1 MSTVYF
7 KRQGGGKSSD
17 LTAEAPPTLEYGEPA
32 VDSDGVLYVGNGK
45 GNVVSK
51 VQEAGNGMWLYKA
64 TFAVDAWQ
72 TIVEKQSDD
81 DSDTEVQGR
90 SLHLNAPGGD
100 NYYQQ
105 TADVTAVDGGPILTP
120 SMNLSAPLAQTTDNN
135 DTNKELLKALSIIN
149 GSSKTVQVTTVDG
162 NDKTVITVRASKTL
176 SCDITVYWYAR

>member
-17 LTAEAPPTLEYGEPA
+17 LAAKAPPTLEYGEPA
-32 VDSDGVLYVGNGK
+32 VDSEGVLYVGNGK
-45 GNVVSK
+45 GKVVSK

-64 TFAVDAWQ
+64 TFAVDAWKNS
-72 TIVEKQSDD
+72 VSSQSNDY
-81 DSDTEVQGR
+81 T
-90 SLHLNAPGGD
+90 
-100 NYYQQ
+100 Q
-105 TADVTAVDGGPILTP
+105 TADITAVDGGPILTQI
-120 SMNLSAPLAQTTDNN
+120 MNLSAPLAQTTDNN

-162 NDKTVITVRASKTL
+162 NDKTVITVNAAKKP

>member
-72 TIVEKQSDD
+72 NSSSSQSD
-81 DSDTEVQGR
+81 G
-90 SLHLNAPGGD
+90 
-100 NYYQQ
+100 YIQ

-120 SMNLSAPLAQTTDNN
+120 SMNLSAPLAQTTDSN

-162 NDKTVITVRASKTL
+162 NDKTVITVNAAKKP

>member
-17 LTAEAPPTLEYGEPA
+17 LAAKAPPTLEYGEPA

-45 GNVVSK
+45 GKVVSK

-64 TFAVDAWQ
+64 TFAVDAWRSVASASSSHDYSYYIQ
-72 TIVEKQSDD
+72 TS
-81 DSDTEVQGR
+81 
-90 SLHLNAPGGD
+90 
-100 NYYQQ
+100 
-105 TADVTAVDGGPILTP
+105 DVTAVDGGPMLTP
-120 SMNLSAPLAQTTDNN
+120 SMNLSASLAQTTDNN

-149 GSSKTVQVTTVDG
+149 GSSKIVQVTAVDG
-162 NDKTVITVRASKTL
+162 NDKAVITVKAAKKP

>member
-17 LTAEAPPTLEYGEPA
+17 LTAEVPPTLEYGEPA
-32 VDSDGVLYVGNGK
+32 VDSEGVLYVGNGK
-45 GNVVSK
+45 GKVVSK

-72 TIVEKQSDD
+72 NSSSSQSNDY
-81 DSDTEVQGR
+81 TQ
-90 SLHLNAPGGD
+90 A
-100 NYYQQ
+100 
-105 TADVTAVDGGPILTP
+105 ADITAVDGGPILTP

-162 NDKTVITVRASKTL
+162 NDKTVITVKAAKKP

>member
-32 VDSDGVLYVGNGK
+32 VDSEGVLYVGNGK
-45 GNVVSK
+45 GKVVSK

-72 TIVEKQSDD
+72 ERHIGGASSSSSDH
-81 DSDTEVQGR
+81 SIF
-90 SLHLNAPGGD
+90 
-100 NYYQQ
+100 YYTQ
-105 TADVTAVDGGPILTP
+105 TADVTAVDGGPMLTP
-120 SMNLSAPLAQTTDNN
+120 SMNLSAPRAQTTDNN

-162 NDKTVITVRASKTL
+162 NDKTVITVKAAKKP

>member
-45 GNVVSK
+45 GKVVSK

-64 TFAVDAWQ
+64 TFAVDAWR
-72 TIVEKQSDD
+72 KKSSAASSSSDND
-81 DSDTEVQGR
+81 IF
-90 SLHLNAPGGD
+90 
-100 NYYQQ
+100 YYIQ
-105 TADVTAVDGGPILTP
+105 TADITAVDGGPILTP

-149 GSSKTVQVTTVDG
+149 GSSKTVHVTAVDG
-162 NDKTVITVRASKTL
+162 NDKTVITVKAAKNP

>member
-17 LTAEAPPTLEYGEPA
+17 LAAKAPPTLEYGEPA

-51 VQEAGNGMWLYKA
+51 VQEAGNGIWLYKA
-64 TFAVDAWQ
+64 TFAVDAW
-72 TIVEKQSDD
+72 KNSSASQSD
-81 DSDTEVQGR
+81 G
-90 SLHLNAPGGD
+90 
-100 NYYQQ
+100 YIQ
-105 TADVTAVDGGPILTP
+105 TANVTAVDGGPILTP

-162 NDKTVITVRASKTL
+162 NDKTVITVNAAKKP

>member
-17 LTAEAPPTLEYGEPA
+17 LAAKAPPTLEYGEPA
-32 VDSDGVLYVGNGK
+32 VDSEGVLYVGNGK
-45 GNVVSK
+45 GKVVSK

-72 TIVEKQSDD
+72 NSSSSQSN
-81 DSDTEVQGR
+81 SYT
-90 SLHLNAPGGD
+90 
-100 NYYQQ
+100 Q
-105 TADVTAVDGGPILTP
+105 TADITAVDGGPILTP
-120 SMNLSAPLAQTTDNN
+120 SMTLSAPLAQTTDNN

-162 NDKTVITVRASKTL
+162 NDKTVITVNAAKKP

>member
-45 GNVVSK
+45 GKVVSK
-51 VQEAGNGMWLYKA
+51 VQEAENGMWLYKA
-64 TFAVDAWQ
+64 TFAVDAWEVM
-72 TIVEKQSDD
+72 TEKQSDD
-81 DSDTEVQGR
+81 DSDVATQ
-90 SLHLNAPGGD
+90 SLKLTLPRL
-100 NYYQQ
+100 YCQQ

-120 SMNLSAPLAQTTDNN
+120 SMNLSAPLAQTTDSN

-162 NDKTVITVRASKTL
+162 NDKTVITVKAAKKP

>member
-17 LTAEAPPTLEYGEPA
+17 LAAKAPPTLEYGEPA

-64 TFAVDAWQ
+64 TFAVDAWESRFIESSEMFGHGAYFY
-72 TIVEKQSDD
+72 T
-81 DSDTEVQGR
+81 
-90 SLHLNAPGGD
+90 
-100 NYYQQ
+100 Q
-105 TADVTAVDGGPILTP
+105 TADVTAVDGGPMLTP
-120 SMNLSAPLAQTTDNN
+120 SMNLSAPLAQTTSNN

-149 GSSKTVQVTTVDG
+149 GSPKTVQVTTADG
-162 NDKTVITVRASKTL
+162 NDKAIITVTAAKKP

>member
-17 LTAEAPPTLEYGEPA
+17 LAAEAPPTLEYGEPA

-64 TFAVDAWQ
+64 TFAVDAWEVM
-72 TIVEKQSDD
+72 TEKQSDD
-81 DSDTEVQGR
+81 DSDSEVAAQ
-90 SLHLNAPGGD
+90 SFNIVLHKR
-100 NYYQQ
+100 YYQQ
-105 TADVTAVDGGPILTP
+105 TADVTAVDGGPMLTP
-120 SMNLSAPLAQTTDNN
+120 SMNLSAPMAQTTSNN

-149 GSSKTVQVTTVDG
+149 GSSKTVQVTTVDDQ
-162 NDKTVITVRASKTL
+162 DKAIITVTASKAP

>member
-17 LTAEAPPTLEYGEPA
+17 LAAKAPPTLEYGEPA

-72 TIVEKQSDD
+72 NSSSSQSNGY
-81 DSDTEVQGR
+81 T
-90 SLHLNAPGGD
+90 
-100 NYYQQ
+100 Q

-120 SMNLSAPLAQTTDNN
+120 SMNLSAPLAQTTDSN

-149 GSSKTVQVTTVDG
+149 GSSKTVHVTAVDG
-162 NDKTVITVRASKTL
+162 NDKTVITVKAAKNP

>member
-32 VDSDGVLYVGNGK
+32 VDSNGVLYVGNGK
-45 GNVVSK
+45 GKVVSK

-72 TIVEKQSDD
+72 EKVDETDD
-81 DSDTEVQGR
+81 DIDIVVQTV
-90 SLHLNAPGGD
+90 D
-100 NYYQQ
+100 I
-105 TADVTAVDGGPILTP
+105 TAVDGGPMLTP
-120 SMNLSAPLAQTTDNN
+120 SMNLSAPLAQTTSNN

-162 NDKTVITVRASKTL
+162 NDKAIITIKASKKP

>member
-17 LTAEAPPTLEYGEPA
+17 LAAKAPPTLEYGEPA
-32 VDSDGVLYVGNGK
+32 VDSEGVLYVGNGK

-64 TFAVDAWQ
+64 AFAVDTWQ
-72 TIVEKQSDD
+72 EKVDETNDDIDIV
-81 DSDTEVQGR
+81 V
-90 SLHLNAPGGD
+90 
-100 NYYQQ
+100 Q
-105 TADVTAVDGGPILTP
+105 TADVTAVDGGPMLTP
-120 SMNLSAPLAQTTDNN
+120 SMNLSAPLAQTTSNN

-162 NDKTVITVRASKTL
+162 NDKTVITVNAAKKP

>member
-17 LTAEAPPTLEYGEPA
+17 LAAEAPPTLEYGEPA

-64 TFAVDAWQ
+64 TFAVDAWETQ
-72 TIVEKQSDD
+72 VEEYSDD
-81 DSDTEVQGR
+81 DSDVAAQ
-90 SLHLNAPGGD
+90 SLNIVLHRQ
-100 NYYQQ
+100 YYKQ
-105 TADVTAVDGGPILTP
+105 TADITAVDGGPMLMP
-120 SMNLSAPLAQTTDNN
+120 SMNLSAPLAQTTSNN

>member
-17 LTAEAPPTLEYGEPA
+17 LAAKAPPTLEYGEPA

-64 TFAVDAWQ
+64 TFAVDAW
-72 TIVEKQSDD
+72 KNSSASQSD
-81 DSDTEVQGR
+81 G
-90 SLHLNAPGGD
+90 
-100 NYYQQ
+100 YIQ
-105 TADVTAVDGGPILTP
+105 TANVTAVDGGPILTP

-162 NDKTVITVRASKTL
+162 NDKTVITVNAAKKP

>member
-45 GNVVSK
+45 GKVVSK

-64 TFAVDAWQ
+64 TFAVDAW
-72 TIVEKQSDD
+72 ENSSSSQSNDY
-81 DSDTEVQGR
+81 T
-90 SLHLNAPGGD
+90 
-100 NYYQQ
+100 Q
-105 TADVTAVDGGPILTP
+105 TADVTAVDGGPMLTP

-149 GSSKTVQVTTVDG
+149 GSSKTVQVTTADG
-162 NDKTVITVRASKTL
+162 NDKAVITVNAAKKP

>member
-17 LTAEAPPTLEYGEPA
+17 LAAKAPPTLEYGEPA

-72 TIVEKQSDD
+72 HGIERQSD
-81 DSDTEVQGR
+81 DSDTEAR
-90 SLHLNAPGGD
+90 GGLRFT
-100 NYYQQ
+100 YKQI
-105 TADVTAVDGGPILTP
+105 ADITAVDGGPMLTP
-120 SMNLSAPLAQTTDNN
+120 SMNLSAPLAQTTSNN

-149 GSSKTVQVTTVDG
+149 GSSKAVQVTTVDG
-162 NDKTVITVRASKTL
+162 QDKAIITVKATKEP

>member
-32 VDSDGVLYVGNGK
+32 VDSEGVLYVGNGK
-45 GNVVSK
+45 GKVVSK

-64 TFAVDAWQ
+64 TFTVDTWQ
-72 TIVEKQSDD
+72 NSSASQSDGY
-81 DSDTEVQGR
+81 TQAA
-90 SLHLNAPGGD
+90 N
-100 NYYQQ
+100 
-105 TADVTAVDGGPILTP
+105 VTAVDGGPILTP

-162 NDKTVITVRASKTL
+162 NDKTVITVKAAKKP

>member
-17 LTAEAPPTLEYGEPA
+17 LAAKAPPTLEYGEPA

-64 TFAVDAWQ
+64 TFAVDAW
-72 TIVEKQSDD
+72 INSSSSQSN
-81 DSDTEVQGR
+81 G
-90 SLHLNAPGGD
+90 
-100 NYYQQ
+100 YIQ
-105 TADVTAVDGGPILTP
+105 TADITAVDGGPMLTP
-120 SMNLSAPLAQTTDNN
+120 SMNLSAPLAQTTSNN

-149 GSSKTVQVTTVDG
+149 GSPKTVQVTTADG
-162 NDKTVITVRASKTL
+162 QDKAIITVKASKKP

>member
-45 GNVVSK
+45 GKVVSK

-64 TFAVDAWQ
+64 TFAVDAW
-72 TIVEKQSDD
+72 KNSSSSQSDGY
-81 DSDTEVQGR
+81 T
-90 SLHLNAPGGD
+90 
-100 NYYQQ
+100 Q

-149 GSSKTVQVTTVDG
+149 GSSKTVQVTAVDG
-162 NDKTVITVRASKTL
+162 NDKTVITVNAAKKP

>member
-32 VDSDGVLYVGNGK
+32 VDSEGVLYVGNGK
-45 GNVVSK
+45 GKVVSK

-64 TFAVDAWQ
+64 TFAVDAW
-72 TIVEKQSDD
+72 KGGASSRSDYH
-81 DSDTEVQGR
+81 T
-90 SLHLNAPGGD
+90 
-100 NYYQQ
+100 Q
-105 TADVTAVDGGPILTP
+105 TANVTAVDGGPILTP

-149 GSSKTVQVTTVDG
+149 GSSKTVQVTTADG
-162 NDKTVITVRASKTL
+162 NDKAVITVKASKKP

>member
-64 TFAVDAWQ
+64 TFAVDAWKS
-72 TIVEKQSDD
+72 TPSASSSHDY
-81 DSDTEVQGR
+81 S
-90 SLHLNAPGGD
+90 
-100 NYYQQ
+100 YYIQ
-105 TADVTAVDGGPILTP
+105 TADITAVDGGPMLTP
-120 SMNLSAPLAQTTDNN
+120 SMNLSAPLAQTTSNN

-149 GSSKTVQVTTVDG
+149 GSSKTVQVTAADG
-162 NDKTVITVRASKTL
+162 QDKAIITVKAEKKP

>member
-72 TIVEKQSDD
+72 EKLSGSSDDD
-81 DSDTEVQGR
+81 DSDVVV
-90 SLHLNAPGGD
+90 
-100 NYYQQ
+100 Q
-105 TADVTAVDGGPILTP
+105 TADITAVDGGPMLTP
-120 SMNLSAPLAQTTDNN
+120 SMNLSAPLAQTTSNN

-149 GSSKTVQVTTVDG
+149 GSPKTVQVTTADG
-162 NDKTVITVRASKTL
+162 NDKAIITVTAAKNP

>member
-45 GNVVSK
+45 GKVVSK

-72 TIVEKQSDD
+72 EKVDETDD
-81 DSDTEVQGR
+81 DIDIVVQTV
-90 SLHLNAPGGD
+90 D
-100 NYYQQ
+100 I
-105 TADVTAVDGGPILTP
+105 TAVDGGPMLTP
-120 SMNLSAPLAQTTDNN
+120 SMNLSAPLAQTTSNN

-162 NDKTVITVRASKTL
+162 NDKAIITIKASKKP

>member
-64 TFAVDAWQ
+64 TFAVDAWKERH
-72 TIVEKQSDD
+72 IGGSSSSSDY
-81 DSDTEVQGR
+81 SIF
-90 SLHLNAPGGD
+90 
-100 NYYQQ
+100 YYTQ
-105 TADVTAVDGGPILTP
+105 TADVAAVDGGPILTP

-135 DTNKELLKALSIIN
+135 DTNKELLKTLSIIN
-149 GSSKTVQVTTVDG
+149 GSSKTIQVTTADG
-162 NDKTVITVRASKTL
+162 NDKTVITVRATKKP

>member
-45 GNVVSK
+45 GKVVSK

-64 TFAVDAWQ
+64 TFAVDAWKS
-72 TIVEKQSDD
+72 IASASSSNDY
-81 DSDTEVQGR
+81 S
-90 SLHLNAPGGD
+90 
-100 NYYQQ
+100 YYIQ
-105 TADVTAVDGGPILTP
+105 TADITAVDGGPILTP

-162 NDKTVITVRASKTL
+162 NDKTVITVKATKKP

>member
-32 VDSDGVLYVGNGK
+32 VDSEGVLYVGNGK
-45 GNVVSK
+45 GKVVSK

-72 TIVEKQSDD
+72 ERHIGASSSSSDH
-81 DSDTEVQGR
+81 SIF
-90 SLHLNAPGGD
+90 
-100 NYYQQ
+100 YYIQ
-105 TADVTAVDGGPILTP
+105 TANVTAVDGGPILTP

-162 NDKTVITVRASKTL
+162 NDKTVITVNAAKKP

>member
-32 VDSDGVLYVGNGK
+32 VDSEGVLYVGNGK
-45 GNVVSK
+45 GKVVSK

-64 TFAVDAWQ
+64 TFAVDTWQ
-72 TIVEKQSDD
+72 NSSASQSDGY
-81 DSDTEVQGR
+81 TQAA
-90 SLHLNAPGGD
+90 N
-100 NYYQQ
+100 
-105 TADVTAVDGGPILTP
+105 VTAVDGGPILTP
-120 SMNLSAPLAQTTDNN
+120 SMNLSAPRAQTTDNN

-162 NDKTVITVRASKTL
+162 NDKTVITVKAAKKP

>member
-32 VDSDGVLYVGNGK
+32 VDSEGVLYVGNGK
-45 GNVVSK
+45 GKVVSK

-72 TIVEKQSDD
+72 NSSSSQSNDY
-81 DSDTEVQGR
+81 TQ
-90 SLHLNAPGGD
+90 A
-100 NYYQQ
+100 
-105 TADVTAVDGGPILTP
+105 ADITAVDGGPILTP
-120 SMNLSAPLAQTTDNN
+120 SMNLSAPLAQTTDSN

-162 NDKTVITVRASKTL
+162 NDKTVITVNAAKKP

>member
-32 VDSDGVLYVGNGK
+32 VDSEGVLYVGNGK
-45 GNVVSK
+45 GKVVSK

-72 TIVEKQSDD
+72 NSSSPQSNDY
-81 DSDTEVQGR
+81 TQ
-90 SLHLNAPGGD
+90 A
-100 NYYQQ
+100 
-105 TADVTAVDGGPILTP
+105 ADIAAVDGGPILTP

-162 NDKTVITVRASKTL
+162 NDKTVITVKAAKKP

>member
-17 LTAEAPPTLEYGEPA
+17 LAAKAPPTLEYGEPA
-32 VDSDGVLYVGNGK
+32 VDSEGVLYVGNGK

-64 TFAVDAWQ
+64 TFAVDAW
-72 TIVEKQSDD
+72 KNSSSSQSDGYI
-81 DSDTEVQGR
+81 QI
-90 SLHLNAPGGD
+90 
-100 NYYQQ
+100 
-105 TADVTAVDGGPILTP
+105 ADVTAVDGGPILTQ

-149 GSSKTVQVTTVDG
+149 GSSKTVQATTVDG
-162 NDKTVITVRASKTL
+162 NDKTVITVNAAKKP

>member
-17 LTAEAPPTLEYGEPA
+17 LAAKAPPTLEYGEPA

-72 TIVEKQSDD
+72 KKLGGSSDD
-81 DSDTEVQGR
+81 DDIDIVV
-90 SLHLNAPGGD
+90 
-100 NYYQQ
+100 Q
-105 TADVTAVDGGPILTP
+105 TADITAVDGGPMLTP
-120 SMNLSAPLAQTTDNN
+120 SMNLSAPLAQTTSNN

-149 GSSKTVQVTTVDG
+149 GSSKTVQVTTADG
-162 NDKTVITVRASKTL
+162 NDKAIITVTASKKL